1 MIFSF
6 LATASACGIENLD
19 PPSPAMAFTAIVS
32 GENERTRER
41 LVHPRWK
48 SSSKKKKENK

>member
-41 LVHPRWK
+41 LDGRVRV
-48 SSSKKKKENK
+48 KKKKRINK